1 MDRIVGFVPGFF
13 LEFHRSQ
20 INQWAPLRST
30 VGRSLAIRGLH
41 QWKRHDVRR
50 APRVWT
56 MSDMRPTRPTLQILQ
71 GRREFYGQREREKTQ
86 ARSNDSVTCH
96 YALPA
101 RRHGHMKFVCD
112 VNASSTPRYAVI
124 FILYS
129 DGARPPTENEPIWAL
144 RVFPFEAVF

>member
-1 MDRIVGFVPGFF
+1 MC
-13 LEFHRSQ
+13 
-20 INQWAPLRST
+20 
-30 VGRSLAIRGLH
+30 
-41 QWKRHDVRR
+41 
-50 APRVWT
+50 
-56 MSDMRPTRPTLQILQ
+56 
-71 GRREFYGQREREKTQ
+71 REREKTQ

-129 DGARPPTENEPIWAL
+129 GAQPPIENEPIRAL
-144 RVFPFEAVF
+144 HVPIPSR